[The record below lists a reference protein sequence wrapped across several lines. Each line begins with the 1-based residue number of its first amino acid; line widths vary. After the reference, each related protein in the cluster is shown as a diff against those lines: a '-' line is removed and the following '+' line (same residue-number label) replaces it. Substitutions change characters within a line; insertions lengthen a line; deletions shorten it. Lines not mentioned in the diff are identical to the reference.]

1 MAQAQQANL
10 MAAPNRPQQRK
21 FWMRWRVRLGYP
33 VAVLYWV
40 LAAPT
45 PRSIGYGSLV
55 ALLGLAVR
63 AAAAGYLRKDREL
76 AVAGPY
82 ARTRNP
88 LYLGSAILAAGF
100 IVAGDSLW
108 AGGLVAVYFGAFYT
122 AVMRN
127 EERDLREQFGAEFD
141 AYAARVP
148 LFFPSVFPAKSK
160 SAANSGPGTNGA
172 FSWAQ
177 YRRNREYRALVG
189 AIAAMGMVALRMW
202 IRARFGY

>member
-1 MAQAQQANL
+1 MPQTEQIGRVTMANAVQ
-10 MAAPNRPQQRK
+10 PRK

-33 VAVLYWV
+33 VAILYWV
-40 LAAPT
+40 FATPT
-45 PRSIGYGSLV
+45 WRSIAYGAIV
-55 ALLGLAVR
+55 AILGLMVR
-63 AAAAGYLRKDREL
+63 GASAGYLRKDREL
-76 AVAGPY
+76 AITGPY

-100 IVAGDSLW
+100 VIAGHSWVAGL
-108 AGGLVAVYFGAFYT
+108 LVSVYFAVFYY

-127 EERDLREQFGAEFD
+127 EEEDLRLRFGAEFD

-148 LFFPSVFPAKSK
+148 LFFPKLFAGND
-160 SAANSGPGTNGA
+160 SAAGPGARESDEA

-177 YRRNREYRALVG
+177 YRRNREYRAFLGTVG
-189 AIAAMGMVALRMW
+189 AMGMVWLRMW